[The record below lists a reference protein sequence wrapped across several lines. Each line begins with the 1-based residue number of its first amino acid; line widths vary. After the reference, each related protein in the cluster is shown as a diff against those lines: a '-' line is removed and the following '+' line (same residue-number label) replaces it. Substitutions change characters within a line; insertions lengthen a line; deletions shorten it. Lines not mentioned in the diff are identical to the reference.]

1 MKDTILIILLVIITA
16 ILFAEWRDNVK
27 EREIKAR
34 AEAMAVQ
41 KVKDDAGEDL
51 RRMIKAD
58 LDRIEELKAA
68 R

>member
-58 LDRIEELKAA
+58 LDRVEELKAA